1 MRRLLAVLILCSGAI
16 ASGCSTAPDPEPTVK
31 VELIRPEIPAV
42 ARQRCAEPATLPD
55 RDMTASE
62 VTNSW
67 GRDRANLRICETR
80 RAAAVAAVDGAVP

>member
-1 MRRLLAVLILCSGAI
+1 MRPSLAALILCSGAI

-31 VELIRPEIPAV
+31 VEFLRPELPVA
-42 ARQRCAEPATLPD
+42 ARQRCADPVRLPD

-62 VTNSW
+62 VTTSW

-80 RAAAVAAVDGAVP
+80 RAAAVAAVDGARP